1 MCISRAKPA
10 GFLRICAYQPGRAV
24 PGEGGSPQGGPAP
37 LVPTKLGVLARYR
50 DRLPIGDATPDVDL
64 HEGSTP
70 LVPSR
75 SIARALGLRQLYFKY
90 EGLNPT
96 GSFKD
101 RGMVVAVAKALEEGS
116 RVLMCASTGNT
127 SASMAAYAARM
138 GVRAIVV
145 VPNGEIAMNKLS
157 QALMY
162 GAKVIALKGN
172 FDTALDAVR
181 ELTSRYP
188 VALMNSVNP
197 NRIEGQKTAAF
208 EIVDEL
214 GDAPDYLVLPVGN
227 AGNITAYWKGFRE
240 YHAAGRATRLPR
252 MVGAQADGAA
262 PIVAGHPVEHPKTVA
277 SAIRI
282 GNPASWE
289 GATTARDESGGT
301 IAAVTDTEILAAQVR
316 LASSEG
322 LFCEPASAAPLALLF
337 RLVREGRIQRDA
349 TSVVVLTGSGLKD
362 PDAALGNVEPPIE
375 LEGDARTLA
384 KVLKL

>member
-1 MCISRAKPA
+1 M
-10 GFLRICAYQPGRAV
+10 
-24 PGEGGSPQGGPAP
+24 
-37 LVPTKLGVLARYR
+37 GVIARYR
-50 DRLPIGDATPDVDL
+50 EHLPVGPATPEIDL
-64 HEGSTP
+64 QEGSTP

-75 SIARALGLRQLYFKY
+75 NIGKALGLKHLYFKY

-101 RGMVVAVAKALEEGS
+101 RGMVVAVAKALEAGS
-116 RVLMCASTGNT
+116 RVLICASTGNT
-127 SASMAAYAARM
+127 SASMAAYAARA

-145 VPNGEIAMNKLS
+145 VPSGEIALNKLS

-172 FDTALDAVR
+172 FDVALEAVR

-197 NRIEGQKTAAF
+197 NRIQGQKTAAF
-208 EIVDEL
+208 EVVDVL
-214 GDAPDYLVLPVGN
+214 GDAPDYLLLPVGN

-240 YHAAGRATRLPR
+240 YHAAGLATRLPR
-252 MVGAQADGAA
+252 MVGAQAEGAA
-262 PIVAGHPVEHPKTVA
+262 PIVNGHPVAQPKTVA

-289 GATTARDESGGT
+289 GATTARDESGGL
-301 IAAVTDTEILAAQVR
+301 IAAVTDTEILSAQIR
-316 LASSEG
+316 LANSEG
-322 LFCEPASAAPLALLF
+322 LFAEPASAAPLALLF
-337 RLVREGRIQRDA
+337 RLVQEGKIEKDSI
-349 TSVVVLTGSGLKD
+349 TVVVLTGSGLKD
-362 PDAALGNVEPPIE
+362 PDAALKNVEPPIE
-375 LEGDARTLA
+375 LDGDARTLA